1 MMERSKKRSL
11 HQRFPRSEEWVIV
24 LQLVCKCYLHITL
37 HLHIRNIYTSN
48 NRSAFTIG
56 TSHCYLYTSGN
67 VRIEKC
73 KCYISLL
80 ADKAEQKL
88 WKPVCKEPNKASEW
102 PSSFVQ
108 KRLPRYKYNMVEPVS
123 QQFITCSSM
132 KEPHNNFAT
141 RKTKT
146 QQLSLEKSPVP
157 SFIPNFFPQRSSL
170 EARGIFVIGWEGP
183 SDLTCHAASP
193 FFDAPL

>member
-1 MMERSKKRSL
+1 
-11 HQRFPRSEEWVIV
+11 
-24 LQLVCKCYLHITL
+24 
-37 HLHIRNIYTSN
+37 
-48 NRSAFTIG
+48 
-56 TSHCYLYTSGN
+56 
-67 VRIEKC
+67 
-73 KCYISLL
+73 
-80 ADKAEQKL
+80 
-88 WKPVCKEPNKASEW
+88 
-102 PSSFVQ
+102 
-108 KRLPRYKYNMVEPVS
+108 
-123 QQFITCSSM
+123 M